1 MNFTGLSL
9 DQAPPLDAPAR
20 FFISAPIFGMLA
32 AVLIFMTDPAL
43 LMSRHS
49 LEAIVI
55 VHLFTIGMFAM
66 AMLGALQQM
75 LPVLAGVSLPKAK
88 GVAAFSHLALV
99 LGLLLMAVGLLQS
112 SKVMLILAAVGLGA
126 GFIVLLV
133 AIVLAMKKVAF
144 FTPTVK
150 AMMVAVTI
158 ALLVAFLGLH
168 LLGGYASGNIS
179 GLQVTL
185 ADIHSVWAVF
195 GFAGVLI
202 IGVAFQVL
210 PMFYVTPQFKT
221 FTTRFMVPLITLGL
235 LIWLV
240 LNIFLPEYAWTGKLI
255 VTLFF
260 LAFSAMIFK
269 KFHERRRPVSDVTVK
284 YWHLG
289 AILLA
294 SGLLLWQADAWLE
307 VDYISVVSVLI
318 GGFVL
323 SVISGM
329 MYKIIPFLVWF
340 HLNGQ
345 GYMSVPTMNEMI
357 DKKLALTQFILFALS
372 IALFIAAFW
381 VPMLTKIGAIS
392 LFISMALLEYN
403 LIRALDVYRMT
414 RKKPPEFAM
423 TPPI

>member
-20 FFISAPIFGMLA
+20 FFITAPIFGMLA

-43 LMSRHS
+43 LLSRHS

-88 GVAAFSHLALV
+88 AVATFSHLALV

-112 SKVMLILAAVGLGA
+112 SKVMLLLAAVGLGA
-126 GFIVLLV
+126 GFIVLL
-133 AIVLAMKKVAF
+133 ATIALAMKKVAF

-150 AMMVAVTI
+150 AMMVAVTM
-158 ALLVAFLGLH
+158 AFLVTLLGLH
-168 LLGGYASGNIS
+168 LLSGYASGNIS
-179 GLQVTL
+179 ELQVTL

-195 GFAGVLI
+195 GFAGLLI
-202 IGVAFQVL
+202 VGVAFQVL

-221 FTTRFMVPLITLGL
+221 FTTQSMVPLMTLGL
-235 LIWLV
+235 LIWMV

-269 KFHERRRPVSDVTVK
+269 KFHERRRPISDVTVK

-289 AILLA
+289 ALLLA
-294 SGLLLWQADAWLE
+294 SGLLLWQADVWLE
-307 VDYISVVSVLI
+307 ADHISVVSVFI

-323 SVISGM
+323 SIISGM
-329 MYKIIPFLVWF
+329 LYKVLPFLVWF

-357 DKKLALTQFILFALS
+357 DKRLALTQFILFALS
-372 IALFIAAFW
+372 IVLFIAAFW
-381 VPMLTKIGAIS
+381 VPMLTKIGALS
-392 LFISMALLEYN
+392 LFISMTLLEYN
-403 LIRALDVYRMT
+403 LIQALDVYRTT
-414 RKKPPEFAM
+414 RKNPPEFAM
-423 TPPI
+423 TAPV

>member
-20 FFISAPIFGMLA
+20 FFITAPIFGMLA
-32 AVLIFMTDPAL
+32 AVLIFLTDPAL
-43 LMSRHS
+43 LLSRHS
-49 LEAIVI
+49 MESIVI

-88 GVAAFSHLALV
+88 GVATFSHLALA
-99 LGLLLMAVGLLQS
+99 LGLLSMAVGLLQS
-112 SKVMLILAAVGLGA
+112 SKIMLILAAVGLGA
-126 GFIVLLV
+126 GFIVLLT
-133 AIVLAMKKVAF
+133 AIALAMKKVAF

-150 AMMVAVTI
+150 VMMVAVTT
-158 ALLVAFLGLH
+158 AFLVALLGLH

-179 GLQVTL
+179 ALQVML

-195 GFAGVLI
+195 GFAGLLI

-221 FTTRFMVPLITLGL
+221 FTTQFMVPLIILGL
-235 LIWLV
+235 VTWLV

-260 LAFSAMIFK
+260 LAFSAMIVK
-269 KFHERRRPVSDVTVK
+269 KFRERRRPVSDVTVR
-284 YWHLG
+284 YWNLG

-294 SGLLLWQADAWLE
+294 PGLLLWQADAWLE
-307 VDYISVVSVLI
+307 VDYISIVSVLI

-329 MYKIIPFLVWF
+329 LYKIIPFLVWF

-357 DKKLALTQFILFALS
+357 DKKLALTQFILFAFS
-372 IALFIAAFW
+372 IGLFIAAFW
-381 VPMLTKIGAIS
+381 VPLLTKIGALS

-403 LIRALDVYRMT
+403 LVQALSVYRT
-414 RKKPPEFAM
+414 IRKKPPEFEM
-423 TPPI
+423 IPPV